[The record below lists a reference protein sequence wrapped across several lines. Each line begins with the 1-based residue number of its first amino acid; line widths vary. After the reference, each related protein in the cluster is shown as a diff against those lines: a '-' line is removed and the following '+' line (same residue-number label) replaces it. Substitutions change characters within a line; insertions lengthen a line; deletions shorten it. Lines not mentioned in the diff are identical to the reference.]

1 MQSNKSTHFRNIKFI
16 STLIVM
22 RMICVG
28 QIARIK
34 GCEVG
39 SLDKNTGETIAFF
52 FQREIKRSV

>member
-1 MQSNKSTHFRNIKFI
+1 
-16 STLIVM
+16 
-22 RMICVG
+22 MICVG